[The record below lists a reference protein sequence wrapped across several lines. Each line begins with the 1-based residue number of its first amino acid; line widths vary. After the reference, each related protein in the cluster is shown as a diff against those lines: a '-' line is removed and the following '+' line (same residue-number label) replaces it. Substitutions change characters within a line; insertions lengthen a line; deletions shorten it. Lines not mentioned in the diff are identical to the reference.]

1 VKRISI
7 LLLLAAAACSTSTGQ
22 PKAPASGQPKA
33 PPPATQGPA
42 PTPTPG
48 IRSRLDPTVI
58 EETETTV
65 IRRLPK
71 ADYVKVDARHVK
83 LPILGDQT
91 ALEFYKEDDKY
102 YYVSES
108 KALPEEIE
116 AKRKALEQKQVVA
129 PGAAT
134 PPAAP
139 PPSPGVGAE
148 DFESI
153 VPPVASNGLRL
164 EDVAKTGL
172 PDGGMWR
179 ASFAVADMNGDGI
192 PDIVAPPNRMGD
204 GKLRIWLGDGKGRF
218 SAWPLSFTDDGKPS
232 PRFTIDY
239 GAVAVGDLDGDGK
252 QDVVSAS
259 HGKGLVA
266 LYGDGKGGFRVVRT
280 GLPPAEFSSQA
291 VALLDAD
298 GDGKLDIVAS
308 RDGPGQDQKG
318 IIDVMQVRVYLNHG
332 KDGFEW
338 KKDALVGA
346 FYSNSLNA
354 WDYNGDGRKDILTGS
369 NYTGALT
376 LLWKNQ
382 TDHTFAPVSF
392 DAIELYAYH
401 FATAPGTFGKEHLA
415 AFADSYFAQ
424 ANVPDPTRAVG
435 ISLYVLRDGKWERHR
450 IWREKEGRA
459 SITAI
464 AMGDMNGDG
473 LDDVVFADNGN
484 RRVRVL
490 LQQQDGTFSELE
502 QKQEPAIASLGQWL
516 RLADVN
522 GDGRLDVVLS
532 RTVSSSAP
540 NESGGWNVYL
550 NRAK

>member
-1 VKRISI
+1 MKRIPI
-7 LLLLAAAACSTSTGQ
+7 LFLLAAAACSTSAGKPT
-22 PKAPASGQPKA
+22 A
-33 PPPATQGPA
+33 PPPAAPGPA

-58 EETETTV
+58 EETETYV
-65 IRRLPK
+65 IRKLPK
-71 ADYVKVDARHVK
+71 ADYVRVDDHHVK
-83 LPILGDQT
+83 LPILGPKG
-91 ALEFYKEDDKY
+91 AVEFFKEDDNY
-102 YYVSES
+102 YYVSEP

-116 AKRKALEQKQVVA
+116 AKRKALAQKQPVSPGAPA
-129 PGAAT
+129 PGAPT
-134 PPAAP
+134 
-139 PPSPGVGAE
+139 SSGVSLE
-148 DFESI
+148 DFENI
-153 VPPVASNGLRL
+153 QPPLAMNGIRL
-164 EDVAKTGL
+164 EGVGKTGL

-204 GKLRIWLGDGKGRF
+204 GKLRIWLGNGKGAF
-218 SAWPLSFTDDGKPS
+218 TDWPVSFTEDGKPA

-252 QDVVSAS
+252 QDIVSAS

-266 LYGDGKGGFRVVRT
+266 LFGDGKGGFRVVRK
-280 GLPPAEFSSQA
+280 GLPSADFSSQS

-308 RDGPGQDQKG
+308 RDGPGQEQKG
-318 IIDVMQVRVYLNHG
+318 TIDVQQVRVYLNRG

-338 KKDALVGA
+338 KKDALIGG
-346 FYSNSLNA
+346 FYSNSLKA
-354 WDYNGDGRKDILTGS
+354 WDSEGRGRKDILTGS

-382 TDHTFAPVSF
+382 GDGTFAPVSF

-401 FATAPGTFGKEHLA
+401 FATAPGTFGKERLP

-424 ANVPDPTRAVG
+424 ANMPVPTRAVG
-435 ISLYVLRDGKWERHR
+435 ISVYVLRDGKWERHR
-450 IWREKEGRA
+450 IWREKDSRA

-464 AMGDMNGDG
+464 AMGDLNGDG

-484 RRVRVL
+484 RRLRVL
-490 LQQQDGTFSELE
+490 LQQPDGTFSELD

-516 RLADVN
+516 GLADLN

>member
-1 VKRISI
+1 VKRIFI
-7 LLLLAAAACSTSTGQ
+7 LLVLAAAACSTSTGQ

-33 PPPATQGPA
+33 PPPATPGPA
-42 PTPTPG
+42 LTPTPG
-48 IRSRLDPTVI
+48 IRSRLDSTVI
-58 EETETTV
+58 EETETSVT
-65 IRRLPK
+65 RRLPK
-71 ADYVKVDARHVK
+71 TDYVKVDDRHVK
-83 LPILGDQT
+83 LPILGNQT
-91 ALEFYKEDDKY
+91 AVEFYKEDEKY
-102 YYVSES
+102 YYVSEP

-116 AKRKALEQKQVVA
+116 AKRRTLDQKQATGAGA
-129 PGAAT
+129 PASS
-134 PPAAP
+134 AAP
-139 PPSPGVGAE
+139 PPSPGVSVE

-153 VPPVASNGLRL
+153 VPPVASNGIRL

-179 ASFAVADMNGDGI
+179 ASFVVADMNGDGI

-204 GKLRIWLGDGKGRF
+204 GKLRVWLGNGKGAF
-218 SAWPLSFTDDGKPS
+218 TAWPVSFSEEGKPNS
-232 PRFTIDY
+232 RFTIDY

-280 GLPPAEFSSQA
+280 GLPAVDFSTQS

-308 RDGPGQDQKG
+308 RDGPGQEQKG
-318 IIDVMQVRVYLNHG
+318 TIDVQQVRVYLNRG
-332 KDGFEW
+332 KDGFEF
-338 KKDALVGA
+338 KKDALVGG

-354 WDYNGDGRKDILTGS
+354 WDYDGKGRKSVLTGS

-376 LLWKNQ
+376 LLWKN
-382 TDHTFAPVSF
+382 DGGKFSPVPF

-401 FATAPGTFGKEHLA
+401 FATAPGTFGKERLP
-415 AFADSYFAQ
+415 AFADSYFSQ
-424 ANVPDPTRAVG
+424 ANVPDATRAVG

-490 LQQQDGTFSELE
+490 LQQADGTFAELE
-502 QKQEPAIASLGQWL
+502 QKLEPAIASLGQWL

>member
-1 VKRISI
+1 VKRIPF
-7 LLLLAAAACSTSTGQ
+7 LFLLAAAVACSTSTG
-22 PKAPASGQPKA
+22 PSA
-33 PPPATQGPA
+33 PPPLAAGPA

-58 EETETTV
+58 EETETSV
-65 IRRLPK
+65 IRKLPK
-71 ADYVKVDARHVK
+71 KDYIKVDDRHVR
-83 LPILGDQT
+83 LPILGSQST
-91 ALEFYKEDDKY
+91 LEIFKEDDNY
-102 YYVSES
+102 YYVSEP
-108 KALPEEIE
+108 KLLPEEIE
-116 AKRKALEQKQVVA
+116 AKRNKLAQQGTATA
-129 PGAAT
+129 PGTAPAG
-134 PPAAP
+134 AAP
-139 PPSPGVGAE
+139 PPSPGVSAE

-153 VPPVASNGLRL
+153 VPPVASNGIRL
-164 EDVAKTGL
+164 EELAKSGL

-179 ASFAVADMNGDGI
+179 ASFVVADMNGDGI

-204 GKLRIWLGDGKGRF
+204 GKLRIWLGNGKGAF
-218 SAWPLSFTDDGKPS
+218 SAWPVSFTDEGKPA

-266 LYGDGKGGFRVVRT
+266 LYGDGKGGFRVART
-280 GLPPAEFSSQA
+280 GLPSGDFSSQA
-291 VALLDAD
+291 VTLLDAD
-298 GDGKLDIVAS
+298 GDGKLDVVAS

-318 IIDVMQVRVYLNHG
+318 TIDVQQVRVYLNRG

-338 KKDALVGA
+338 KKDALMGG

-354 WDYNGDGRKDILTGS
+354 WDYDGGGRKDILTGS

-382 TDHTFAPVSF
+382 GDHTFAPVSF

-401 FATAPGTFGKEHLA
+401 FATAPGTFGKARLP

-424 ANVPDPTRAVG
+424 ANVPDPTKSIG
-435 ISLYVLRDGKWERHR
+435 ISIYVLREGKWERHR
-450 IWREKEGRA
+450 IWREKDGRA
-459 SITAI
+459 AITAI
-464 AMGDMNGDG
+464 AMGDVNGDG
-473 LDDVVFADNGN
+473 LDDVVFADNGS

-490 LQQQDGTFSELE
+490 LQQEDGTFAELD
-502 QKQEPAIASLGQWL
+502 KKLEPVIASLGQWMQL
-516 RLADVN
+516 VDLN
-522 GDGRLDVVLS
+522 GDGRLDVVVS
-532 RTVSSSAP
+532 RTVSSASP
-540 NESGGWNVYL
+540 NESGGWNIYL